1 MANGYDY
8 NELMKMRWAPSE
20 NNVYGFAA
28 PGGTQPASERDLLL
42 AKYGGVAQ
50 LGGDFFSGI
59 GYGGNVYEQQS
70 GGLENQGNAMP
81 TAELAQWLQANGYQP
96 ADAPDDGFGGL
107 LDSSGQL
114 VSGSAFG
121 NRTNDYATFIAGMLG
136 LGAAGYAGGAFGG
149 AGAGAGEAA
158 GAAAGETA
166 AASGAGT
173 ISGGSGLTMAGTGAG
188 GTGSGLS
195 LGGSAAGG
203 TATGLSS
210 TGLGTASA
218 GGGMGATSLGDFF
231 SGNGNWN
238 DYLRAGQAAY
248 GMYAQD
254 KATDA
259 ATAGN
264 QAQLDLMR
272 QMWQANQAENKPLVD
287 MRNSVLPQ
295 ISNLLQ
301 NPNSITQDPGYQ
313 FQLKQGQ
320 NQLDNRAAA
329 SGNYYSGAQ
338 QRASQR
344 YGQDYA
350 GTKLDQSLNR
360 LMGVATGTQVG
371 SNQNQA
377 NNTGF
382 ATAGGNALA
391 QGGNIRAG
399 GYLGQYNTVNNNLND
414 WMQDQ
419 TNRKYWGGGG

>member
-8 NELMKMRWAPSE
+8 NELMKMRWAPSD

-28 PGGTQPASERDLLL
+28 PSGTQPASERDLLL

-50 LGGDFFSGI
+50 LGGDFFSGL
-59 GYGGNVYEQQS
+59 GYGGDVYERQS

-121 NRTNDYATFIAGMLG
+121 NRTNDDATFIAGMLG

-158 GAAAGETA
+158 GAAAATESAPVWNAALAESAAGTGGYGASSAGAGGGA
-166 AASGAGT
+166 AASWGSGAGYAADAAT
-173 ISGGSGLTMAGTGAG
+173 SGGGTMAGN
-188 GTGSGLS
+188 GS
-195 LGGSAAGG
+195 
-203 TATGLSS
+203 
-210 TGLGTASA
+210 
-218 GGGMGATSLGDFF
+218 TSLGDFF

-248 GMYAQD
+248 GLYAQD

-259 ATAGN
+259 ATVGN
-264 QAQLDLMR
+264 QAQMAMMR
-272 QMWQANQAENKPLVD
+272 EMWQANQAENKPLVD

-301 NPNSITQDPGYQ
+301 NPGSITQDPGYQ

-320 NQLDNRAAA
+320 NALDNRAAA

-338 QRASQR
+338 QKASQR

-382 ATAGGNALA
+382 AQAGGNALA

-399 GYLGQYNTVNNNLND
+399 GYLGQFNTVNNAGNNWL
-414 WMQDQ
+414 QDYYNQ
-419 TNRKYWGGGG
+419 QAWGKP

>member
-1 MANGYDY
+1 MAFDPKSQITRNDPRY
-8 NELMKMRWAPSE
+8 A
-20 NNVYGFAA
+20 
-28 PGGTQPASERDLLL
+28 
-42 AKYGGVAQ
+42 
-50 LGGDFFSGI
+50 
-59 GYGGNVYEQQS
+59 QS
-70 GGLENQGNAMP
+70 GGLWNENGQWNALDP
-81 TAELAQWLQANGYQP
+81 WLNDPGLQDSYWRNLGYTGQVGTQATDQADPQISPELRQWLATQGYQNSTNGGQNN
-96 ADAPDDGFGGL
+96 GFNAL
-107 LDSSGQL
+107 MDQSGN
-114 VSGSAFG
+114 VVPGSEYS
-121 NRTNDYATFIAGMLG
+121 NRTNDDATFIAGMLG

-158 GAAAGETA
+158 GAAAATESAPVWNAALAESAAGTGGYGASSAGAGGGA
-166 AASGAGT
+166 AASWSSGAGYAADAAT
-173 ISGGSGLTMAGTGAG
+173 SGGGTMAGN
-188 GTGSGLS
+188 GS
-195 LGGSAAGG
+195 
-203 TATGLSS
+203 
-210 TGLGTASA
+210 
-218 GGGMGATSLGDFF
+218 TSLGDFF

-259 ATAGN
+259 AAAGN
-264 QAQLDLMR
+264 QAQLNLAR
-272 QMWQANQAENKPLVD
+272 EMWQANQAENKPLVD

-338 QRASQR
+338 QRAAQR

-382 ATAGGNALA
+382 AQAGGNALA

-399 GYLGQYNTVNNNLND
+399 GYLGQFNTVNNAGNNWL
-414 WMQDQ
+414 QDYYNQ
-419 TNRKYWGGGG
+419 QAWGKP

>member
-1 MANGYDY
+1 MAFDPKSQITRNDPRY
-8 NELMKMRWAPSE
+8 A
-20 NNVYGFAA
+20 
-28 PGGTQPASERDLLL
+28 
-42 AKYGGVAQ
+42 
-50 LGGDFFSGI
+50 
-59 GYGGNVYEQQS
+59 QS
-70 GGLENQGNAMP
+70 GGLWNENGQWNALDP
-81 TAELAQWLQANGYQP
+81 WLNDPGLQDSYWRNLGYTGQVGTQATDQADPQISPELRQWLATQGYQNST
-96 ADAPDDGFGGL
+96 DGGQNNGFNAL
-107 LDSSGQL
+107 MDQSGN
-114 VSGSAFG
+114 VVPGSEYG
-121 NRTNDYATFIAGMLG
+121 NRTNDDATFIAGLAALG
-136 LGAAGYAGGAFGG
+136 GAGYAAGAFGG

-259 ATAGN
+259 AAAGN
-264 QAQLDLMR
+264 QAQLNLAR
-272 QMWQANQAENKPLVD
+272 EMWQANQAENKPLVD

-338 QRASQR
+338 QRAAQR

-382 ATAGGNALA
+382 AQAGGNALA

-399 GYLGQYNTVNNNLND
+399 GYLGQFNTVNNAGNNWL
-414 WMQDQ
+414 QDYYNQ
-419 TNRKYWGGGG
+419 QAWGKP